1 MQDLA
6 NIPPTPTLREKLAAT
21 VAESRYL
28 RSLLK
33 IARQRDEA
41 VRQRLQADLAESQ
54 QRQLDEVGAETRRRK
69 GTASRDS
76 SLPPTRAP
84 ALPPTSPR

>member
-28 RSLLK
+28 RRLLK
-33 IARQRDEA
+33 LARERDEA
-41 VRQRLQADLAESQ
+41 IRLSEQVRKTATAK
-54 QRQLDEVGAETRRRK
+54 ETAR
-69 GTASRDS
+69 
-76 SLPPTRAP
+76 
-84 ALPPTSPR
+84 

>member
-28 RSLLK
+28 RRLLK
-33 IARQRDEA
+33 LARERDEA
-41 VRQRLQADLAESQ
+41 IRLSEQVR
-54 QRQLDEVGAETRRRK
+54 K
-69 GTASRDS
+69 TA
-76 SLPPTRAP
+76 TAKE
-84 ALPPTSPR
+84 PR

>member
-1 MQDLA
+1 MKDLA
-6 NIPPTPTLREKLAAT
+6 NIPPTETLRDKLAAT

-41 VRQRLQADLAESQ
+41 VKRNLALSNDKPPQGQKAD
-54 QRQLDEVGAETRRRK
+54 R
-69 GTASRDS
+69 
-76 SLPPTRAP
+76 
-84 ALPPTSPR
+84 

>member
-1 MQDLA
+1 MQEELV

-33 IARQRDEA
+33 IARQRDE
-41 VRQRLQADLAESQ
+41 VVRLQQ
-54 QRQLDEVGAETRRRK
+54 QTNK
-69 GTASRDS
+69 
-76 SLPPTRAP
+76 
-84 ALPPTSPR
+84 PTSGGEAAQ

>member
-28 RSLLK
+28 RSLLR

-41 VRQRLQADLAESQ
+41 VQRHEQIGESAATAATAAEGGK
-54 QRQLDEVGAETRRRK
+54 R
-69 GTASRDS
+69 
-76 SLPPTRAP
+76 
-84 ALPPTSPR
+84 

>member
-41 VRQRLQADLAESQ
+41 IQRREQ
-54 QRQLDEVGAETRRRK
+54 
-69 GTASRDS
+69 ASRSDEAERS
-76 SLPPTRAP
+76 RKP
-84 ALPPTSPR
+84 